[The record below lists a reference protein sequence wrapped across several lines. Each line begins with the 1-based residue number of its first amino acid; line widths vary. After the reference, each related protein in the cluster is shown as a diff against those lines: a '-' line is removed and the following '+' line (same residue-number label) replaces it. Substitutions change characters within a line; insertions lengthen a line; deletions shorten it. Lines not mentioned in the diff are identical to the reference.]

1 MIKFF
6 WVEVRRAVTVEARRF
21 QDLARFGGT
30 ARGAAAWRAQL
41 WWLFQA
47 LFVLPTPQY
56 MFAWRRFA
64 LILFGAKIG
73 KRVLIRPGVRVT
85 YPWNLTVG
93 DYVWIGDNVTL
104 YSVAEISIGSHSC
117 VSQESYLCA
126 GTHDYRDVTFA
137 FVSTPIKIGS
147 ECWVATRSFI
157 GPGVEIGD
165 AAVVGAGSIVT
176 TSVDAETIVAGNPA
190 KVVGKRTRDPLVTV
204 STGSP
209 RRGGE

>member
-1 MIKFF
+1 
-6 WVEVRRAVTVEARRF
+6 VTARRF

-30 ARGAAAWRAQL
+30 ARGGAAWRAQL
-41 WWLFQA
+41 WWLFQT

-64 LILFGAKIG
+64 LTLFGAKIG
-73 KRVLIRPGVRVT
+73 SRVLIRPGVRVT
-85 YPWNLTVG
+85 YPWNLKIG
-93 DYVWIGDNVTL
+93 DYVWIGDNVTI

-126 GTHDYRDVTFA
+126 GTHDHRDVTFA
-137 FVSTPIKIGS
+137 FVSTPIRIGE
-147 ECWVATRSFI
+147 ECWVAARSFI

-165 AAVVGAGSIVT
+165 AAVVAAGSVVM

-190 KVVGKRTRDPLVTV
+190 KFVGKRTGNTLAAR
-204 STGSP
+204 SA
-209 RRGGE
+209 

>member
-1 MIKFF
+1 MIRLFQ
-6 WVEVRRAVTVEARRF
+6 VEVCRAVTMEARRF

-30 ARGAAAWRAQL
+30 ARGGAAWRAQL

-47 LFVLPTPQY
+47 VFVLPTPQY

-64 LILFGAKIG
+64 LVLFGAKIG

-85 YPWNLTVG
+85 YPWNLTMG
-93 DYVWIGDNVTL
+93 DYVWIGDNVHI
-104 YSVAEISIGSHSC
+104 YSVAKISIGSHSC

-137 FVSTPIKIGS
+137 FVSTPIKIGQ
-147 ECWVATRSFI
+147 ECWVAARSFI

-165 AAVVGAGSIVT
+165 AAVVGAGSVVM

-190 KVVGKRTRDPLVTV
+190 KLVGKRTRDTLAVR
-204 STGSP
+204 SL
-209 RRGGE
+209 